1 MDEAPADQQLSLV
14 RYLLRIGFQDQM
26 SIMCMGFA
34 LIFLAVLA
42 IIFAKNR
49 TLITLISFFTLI
61 PGIIAV
67 VSIVTDLELFM
78 ELATSQVIV
87 KPAEIG
93 SLTGSIAAAG
103 FWGILMTIIPAGL
116 CLAALLK
123 TPSYIDEPPMD

>member
-67 VSIVTDLELFM
+67 VSIVL
-78 ELATSQVIV
+78 
-87 KPAEIG
+87 
-93 SLTGSIAAAG
+93 SLIH
-103 FWGILMTIIPAGL
+103 I
-116 CLAALLK
+116 
-123 TPSYIDEPPMD
+123 